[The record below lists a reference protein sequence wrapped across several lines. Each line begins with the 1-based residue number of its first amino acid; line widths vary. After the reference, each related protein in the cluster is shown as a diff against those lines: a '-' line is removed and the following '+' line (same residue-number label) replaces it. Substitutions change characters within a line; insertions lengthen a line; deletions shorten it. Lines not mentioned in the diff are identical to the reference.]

1 MLTTHP
7 PPQSTEPENPLLETD
22 ERWALL
28 QRILASEEFQRAAQ
42 LRILLQHVTKA
53 AILTPQLVRGEY
65 DLAVEVLGRRRDF
78 DPADDNIVRSQF
90 SQLRRKLAHYFD
102 NEGKHESLV
111 LEIPKRSYRPI
122 FRPIES
128 PEPAPLPLEP
138 VTPPIEHIDPGWPPP
153 PSVWVKVGPI
163 LLLLSIVLGLGVI
176 WLSLNRMPSPAVK
189 EDKSAD
195 GNAFLHFL
203 SRSEGEVTVVIPDT
217 SLVLIQQ
224 MIDKPITLSEYVD
237 KEFPQNLTDGIAD
250 PKIRLAVK
258 RIGGFRTTSVT
269 EGMAAADV
277 TQTLTS
283 LGIHAT
289 MRYARDIREPD
300 FHQGNF
306 VLIGGPGS
314 NPWTSLISEQMNF
327 RQLPKEDN
335 VGYDFRNMHPQVGEQ
350 PLYSNVYESK
360 SGVAIG
366 YVDIA
371 LTYNPTGSGYILIV
385 NGADMQSAEAAVQFI
400 LHGKLTPTINAILT
414 RKDLHSFEL
423 FLRGVHKVGE
433 PEQVF
438 ELVATRSN

>member
-7 PPQSTEPENPLLETD
+7 PSQSTEPENPRLETD

-28 QRILASEEFQRAAQ
+28 QRILASEQFQRAAQ
-42 LRILLQHVTKA
+42 LRILLQHVTRA
-53 AILTPQLVRGEY
+53 AILTPQLVPGEY

-102 NEGKHESLV
+102 NEGRHESLI

-122 FRPIES
+122 FRPSGI
-128 PEPAPLPLEP
+128 PEPAPFKP
-138 VTPPIEHIDPGWPPP
+138 VAPPIEDIGPSWPPSL
-153 PSVWVKVGPI
+153 SVWVKVGPI
-163 LLLLSIVLGLGVI
+163 LLIVSIVLGMGMI
-176 WLSLNRMPSPAVK
+176 WTLFHRTPSAVAT
-189 EDKSAD
+189 EDKAAD

-203 SRSEGEVTVVIPDT
+203 ARSEGEVTVVIPDT

-224 MIDKPITLSEYVD
+224 MIDKPITLAEYVD
-237 KEFPQNLTDGIAD
+237 QDFPQNLADGIAD

-277 TQTLTS
+277 NQTLTS
-283 LGIHAT
+283 LGIHST

-300 FHQGNF
+300 FHRGNF

-327 RQLPKEDN
+327 RQLPKADN
-335 VGYDFRNMHPQVGEQ
+335 VGYDFRNMHPKPGEQ
-350 PLYSNVYESK
+350 PLYSNIYESK
-360 SGVAIG
+360 SGSAIG

-371 LTYNPTGSGYILIV
+371 LTYNPTRSGYILIV

-400 LHGKLTPTINAILT
+400 LHGKLTPTINAILAH
-414 RKDLHSFEL
+414 KDLHSFEL
-423 FLRGVHKVGE
+423 FLRGVHKIGE